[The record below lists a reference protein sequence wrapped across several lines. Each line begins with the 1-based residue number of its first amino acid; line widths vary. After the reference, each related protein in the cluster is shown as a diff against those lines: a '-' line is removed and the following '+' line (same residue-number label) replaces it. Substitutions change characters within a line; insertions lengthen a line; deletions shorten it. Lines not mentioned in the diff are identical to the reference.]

1 MKFMP
6 MLKNYNMLKKFENFN
21 TLIGYVKKFKNFN
34 TRNS

>member
-21 TLIGYVKKFKNFN
+21 TLIGYVKKV
-34 TRNS
+34 